1 MAELLISEDAL
12 ENPETAGLLPVQKEV
27 DGKLVPCEYMF
38 EVSSAKQIHWDK
50 NGGGDGLKC
59 QFATTHNG
67 NRLYS
72 DELMFYVPP
81 QSRRIA
87 SLVKVLGLT
96 IKGIKEEDFIG
107 MFFWA
112 TIRHEQYP
120 SSRETN
126 PTDGTPLMLTKN
138 AIDQFLRRATTEEV
152 TGSAGVEQEPD
163 KGPF

>member
-12 ENPETAGLLPVQKEV
+12 ENPETAGLLPIQKEV
-27 DGKLVPCEYMF
+27 DSKLVACEYMF
-38 EVSSAKQIHWDK
+38 EISSAKQIHWDK
-50 NGGGDGLKC
+50 NDGGDGLKC
-59 QFATTHNG
+59 QFATTFHG
-67 NRLYS
+67 NRLYC
-72 DELMFYVPP
+72 DELFFYVPP

-87 SLVKVLGLT
+87 QLVKILGLT

-126 PTDGTPLMLTKN
+126 SDGTPLILTKN
-138 AIDQFLRRATTEEV
+138 TINQFLRRATVEEV
-152 TGSAGVEQEPD
+152 TGASGAEQEPD
-163 KGPF
+163 KEPF